1 MANPRK
7 AASAART
14 SSVGGRRR
22 ITTGGPR
29 RIQSG
34 QSDGP
39 QRQRYLVTFP
49 AGLAALV
56 EECLRADL
64 RLVSV
69 SHRDDSALLFSTSA
83 PAESVAKLL
92 YVKNAFQLVLEV
104 PRTSLSGA
112 AKAIAQRLRR
122 SVSPGLERMSG
133 FRIMAQIDGQLEP
146 LDRHAKG
153 TLERA
158 VMSATGARVMSRGG
172 GDELW
177 LIGRRALGTIVLG
190 RRLSRA
196 AKPGPAG
203 SLSPELS
210 RLLVRM
216 SKPQGGDVF
225 LDPFAGSG
233 ALCRA
238 RAEWPARRVIGVDL
252 YAEPRF
258 DSPRARAPIEFLRED
273 ALELPSVES
282 GSASVVATDP
292 PWGEFESFAGSAQE
306 FYAAMAASFRRVL
319 DPRTG
324 RLVLLVSRKM
334 EQLVADELIR
344 AGFEGPRLVPVLVN
358 GHPATVLNACP
369 AEARDDG
376 G

>member
-64 RLVSV
+64 RLVSA

-92 YVKNAFQLVLEV
+92 YIKNAFQLVLEV

-122 SVSPGLERMSG
+122 SVPPGLERMSG

-158 VMSATGARVMSRGG
+158 VMSATGRG
-172 GDELW
+172 
-177 LIGRRALGTIVLG
+177 
-190 RRLSRA
+190 
-196 AKPGPAG
+196 
-203 SLSPELS
+203 
-210 RLLVRM
+210 
-216 SKPQGGDVF
+216 
-225 LDPFAGSG
+225 
-233 ALCRA
+233 
-238 RAEWPARRVIGVDL
+238 
-252 YAEPRF
+252 
-258 DSPRARAPIEFLRED
+258 
-273 ALELPSVES
+273 
-282 GSASVVATDP
+282 
-292 PWGEFESFAGSAQE
+292 
-306 FYAAMAASFRRVL
+306 
-319 DPRTG
+319 
-324 RLVLLVSRKM
+324 
-334 EQLVADELIR
+334 
-344 AGFEGPRLVPVLVN
+344 
-358 GHPATVLNACP
+358 
-369 AEARDDG
+369 
-376 G
+376 